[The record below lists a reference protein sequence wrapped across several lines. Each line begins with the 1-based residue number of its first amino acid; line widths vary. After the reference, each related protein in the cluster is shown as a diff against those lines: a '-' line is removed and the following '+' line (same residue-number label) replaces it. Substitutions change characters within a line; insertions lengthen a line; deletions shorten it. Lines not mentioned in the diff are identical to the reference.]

1 MVRGKPMSTRTAA
14 TDTSTRLHTLCC

>member
-1 MVRGKPMSTRTAA
+1 MSTRTAA